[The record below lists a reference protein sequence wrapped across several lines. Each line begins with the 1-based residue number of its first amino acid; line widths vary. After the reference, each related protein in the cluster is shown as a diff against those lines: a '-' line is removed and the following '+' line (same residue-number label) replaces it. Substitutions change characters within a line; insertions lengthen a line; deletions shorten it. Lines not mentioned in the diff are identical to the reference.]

1 MTSINAKRQIEP
13 EADHPLTQLPR
24 EDLDLILELV
34 LQSGSLKD
42 LAASYSVS
50 YPTIRARLDRTI
62 ERLRA
67 LISGHRPDP
76 VTELM
81 ADMVARGDLSAA
93 VARRLRD
100 AIRKQAAM
108 QKGT

>member
-1 MTSINAKRQIEP
+1 MTSTNTSAQIEP

-62 ERLRA
+62 DRLRA
-67 LISGHRPDP
+67 LISGHKPDP

-81 ADMVARGDLSAA
+81 ADMVARGELTSS

-100 AIRKQAAM
+100 AIRKQTAR
-108 QKGT
+108 QKGS